1 MNFSKITCIDLRKYN
16 YSQLTMV
23 SEKIGL
29 VDGCLQDVK
38 RDKIVKVFLDDDAK
52 SVIAYVV
59 SNPNDYAL
67 SYKSLVVTPAYAH
80 ITKRDK
86 DKLLK
91 MTASVFVTD
100 KVKVNSKVIN
110 SPVVLDLDVI
120 LDKITKSG
128 ISSLLTEEKDFLD
141 VLSKN

>member
-1 MNFSKITCIDLRKYN
+1 MNFSKITCIDLRKYD
-16 YSQLTMV
+16 YSQLTMI

-38 RDKIVKVFLDDDAK
+38 RDKVVKVFLDNDAK

-59 SNPNDYAL
+59 SNPDDYAV
-67 SYKSLVVTPAYAH
+67 SYKNLVVTPAYAH
-80 ITKRDK
+80 MTKGDK
-86 DKLLK
+86 DRLLK
-91 MTASVFVTD
+91 MSVSVFSTD
-100 KVKVNSKVIN
+100 KVKINSKAIN
-110 SPVVLDLDVI
+110 LPVVLELDVI

-141 VLSKN
+141 GLSKN